1 MDAETIV
8 MESGVV
14 LPKLANPTGDLGH
27 GFQTGNL
34 LFISYKGPHSTT
46 GKVGQNISVEDA
58 YEYSREIGLYLL
70 SAIQHD
76 LGSLNNVAR
85 VVKVIGL
92 VNSDPSFIHH
102 PKVIE
107 GCSDLFDE
115 IFGETEK
122 DSRIAVG
129 VSSLPDNMPVEIEA
143 VVEVR
148 TPCKI
153 AS

>member
-14 LPKLANPTGDLGH
+14 LPKLTNPTGDLGH

-92 VNSDPSFIHH
+92 VNSDPSFINH

-143 VVEVR
+143 VFEVR